1 MRRIADESGFREL
14 VLEHAAELPPQ
25 QRAIADYLVEHLQL
39 VPFLSVPELSRRVG
53 ASEATVV
60 RFAQRLGFSGFSEL
74 KTELVEL
81 LQSRLGTNG
90 DGVPAV
96 ELGEDVL
103 ESVANLEVE
112 NIHHSVEAIDRAA
125 FSAAAEAVFNARHT
139 FAFGMGVSGHLAEL
153 ACYTLVQIGVRATA
167 LSPRFSS
174 PREQVVALRPGDLL
188 IVLSFPPYSRPSLD
202 LLEEARSRQV
212 TTVAV
217 CDRLTAPA
225 ARLAHHVLPVRSENM
240 MFTNAIAAVTVLF
253 NALAT
258 QIATAHRGEAV
269 EAISTINRV
278 LGDDPGVIPPGR

>member
-1 MRRIADESGFREL
+1 MRRIADESAFRDL
-14 VLEHAAELPPQ
+14 VVQHAADLPPQ

-39 VPFLSVPELSRRVG
+39 APFLSVPELARRVG

-74 KTELVEL
+74 KMELVEL
-81 LQSRLGTNG
+81 LQSRLGTSG
-90 DGVPAV
+90 DGVPAA
-96 ELGEDVL
+96 EPGEDVL
-103 ESVANLEVE
+103 TAVATLELD
-112 NIHHSVEAIDRAA
+112 NIHRSVEAIDRAA
-125 FSAAAEAVFNARHT
+125 FAAAAEAVFHANHT

-153 ACYTLVQIGVRATA
+153 ACYTLVQIGVRATP

-174 PREQVVALRPGDLL
+174 PREQLVALRPGDLL
-188 IVLSFPPYSRPSLD
+188 LVFSFPPYSRPTLD
-202 LLEEARSRQV
+202 LLEEARARDV

-225 ARLAHHVLPVRSENM
+225 ALLGNHVLPVRSENM

-258 QIATAHRGEAV
+258 QIATSHRGEAV
-269 EAISTINRV
+269 EAMSMINRV
-278 LGDDPGVIPPGR
+278 LNDDPGVLPPGR